1 MVTFAGQGDAR
12 RTMELL
18 WRLGTDPVATPRGP
32 KPAFTVDDIV
42 AAATDIADH
51 EGFEAVSMR
60 AVGERLGR
68 TAMAIYTYVPSK
80 AELVDLMLDRTL
92 GELDVVYDLAAGWRP
107 AARQW
112 ALDSWD
118 FYLRHPWVHQI
129 STARP
134 VLGPGTYASM
144 ERAAEV
150 FAATALG
157 AADVLKFVGTVSG
170 FVVGMTRQISE
181 LREASRAVGQTEL
194 EWWTQQSELMAELVP
209 DVDARFPRLAA
220 ADADGAFDFEHE
232 PEQYLEQE
240 ARNGFEFGLARLLD
254 GIEAYVSRQEPGG

>member
-1 MVTFAGQGDAR
+1 MVTYAGQGDAR

-18 WRLGTDPVATPRGP
+18 WRLPSTSESTPRGP

-42 AAATDIADH
+42 AAATDIADA
-51 EGFEAVSMR
+51 EGFDAVSMR

-92 GELDVVYDLAAGWRP
+92 RELDVSYDLSEGWRP
-107 AARQW
+107 AARRW
-112 ALDSWD
+112 ALGSWD

-134 VLGPGTYASM
+134 VLGPGSYVSM
-144 ERAAEV
+144 ERPAEI
-150 FAATALG
+150 FASTGLG
-157 AADVLKFVGTVSG
+157 GADVLKIVGTVSG

-181 LREASRAVGQTEL
+181 LREATRNAGQTETQ
-194 EWWTQQSELMAELVP
+194 WWTTQSQLIAELVP
-209 DVDARFPRLAA
+209 DVGARFPRLAA
-220 ADADGAFDFEHE
+220 ADAEGGFEFEHE
-232 PEQYLEQE
+232 PDQYLEQE
-240 ARNGFEFGLARLLD
+240 ARNGFEFGLERLLD
-254 GIEAYVSRQEPGG
+254 GIEAYVSRR

>member
-1 MVTFAGQGDAR
+1 MVTFAGQGDPR

-18 WRLGTDPVATPRGP
+18 WRIPSGPQIPRGP

-68 TAMAIYTYVPSK
+68 TAMAVYTYVPSK
-80 AELVDLMLDRTL
+80 AELVDLMLDRAL
-92 GELDVVYDLAAGWRP
+92 GELDVAYDLAGGWRP

-112 ALDSWD
+112 ALGSWD

-134 VLGPGTYASM
+134 VLGPGTYVSM
-144 ERAAEV
+144 ERPAEI
-150 FAATALG
+150 FASTGLG
-157 AADVLKFVGTVSG
+157 GADVLKIVGTMSG

-181 LREASRAVGQTEL
+181 LREASRAAGQSEL
-194 EWWTQQSELMAELVP
+194 EWWTQQSELLAELVG

-220 ADADGAFDFEHE
+220 AGAEGAFDVEHE

-240 ARNGFEFGLARLLD
+240 ARNAFEFGLERLLD
-254 GIEAYVSRQEPGG
+254 GIEAFLRRP